1 MQIVISFII
10 FLITLFIYI
19 HINFHLKTN
28 NDLEIYDVD
37 EINKEKLEEICDL
50 KQPLLFKY
58 YVGEQYENLDFSNI
72 ILNYGNFDINIR
84 NIGEYNES
92 DITLLPL
99 NLKDGKELFNKDI
112 SNNYISEFNED
123 FIEETTLLRHIKSN
137 DLFLR
142 PYLCSEYR
150 HDILFGSKNSYTP
163 LRYELNY
170 RNYIYVINGTIDI
183 MLTIPNNIKYLD
195 VINDYERFEFRS
207 RLNPY
212 NSENKDKLDKVKF
225 LNITLKQ
232 GDIIY
237 IPFKWFYTIKFN
249 DENTLVCSSKYKV
262 LMNTL
267 AIMPEI
273 FHKFLYT
280 QNLKFKFINTI
291 K

>member
-1 MQIVISFII
+1 M
-10 FLITLFIYI
+10 
-19 HINFHLKTN
+19 
-28 NDLEIYDVD
+28 
-37 EINKEKLEEICDL
+37 
-50 KQPLLFKY
+50 
-58 YVGEQYENLDFSNI
+58 
-72 ILNYGNFDINIR
+72 
-84 NIGEYNES
+84 
-92 DITLLPL
+92 
-99 NLKDGKELFNKDI
+99 
-112 SNNYISEFNED
+112 
-123 FIEETTLLRHIKSN
+123 IK
-137 DLFLR
+137 
-142 PYLCSEYR
+142 
-150 HDILFGSKNSYTP
+150 
-163 LRYELNY
+163 
-170 RNYIYVINGTIDI
+170 
-183 MLTIPNNIKYLD
+183 
-195 VINDYERFEFRS
+195 DYERLEFRS

-267 AIMPEI
+267 AIIPEI